1 MEMNNTNKIE
11 IIRECIDKKM
21 QISIE
26 REEIDDESLSTIPI
40 AVSDQLLIV
49 EYLYDFNFDGFK
61 VLCMND
67 ISKIKRGKVEE
78 FHDKILISEGLI
90 VKEEL
95 MSDIKTNTWFDFFE
109 SMLDKRKM
117 IDISLERVNKGRTF
131 FVGKI
136 VSVKKEYLEI
146 LEVDIVG
153 NWYKDVTQIFYE
165 NITLVS
171 FANRYCEILNKYC
184 SQAL

>member
-1 MEMNNTNKIE
+1 M
-11 IIRECIDKKM
+11 
-21 QISIE
+21 
-26 REEIDDESLSTIPI
+26 
-40 AVSDQLLIV
+40 
-49 EYLYDFNFDGFK
+49 F
-61 VLCMND
+61 
-67 ISKIKRGKVEE
+67 
-78 FHDKILISEGLI
+78 
-90 VKEEL
+90 
-95 MSDIKTNTWFDFFE
+95 
-109 SMLDKRKM
+109 DKRKM

-153 NWYKDVTQIFYE
+153 NWYKDVAQIFCD

-171 FANRYCEILNKYC
+171 FANRYCEILNQYC